1 MVVVGERGVFGAGE
15 LDKYTHTN
23 KHTITIT
30 RYQAARTAA
39 MHVHVSERV
48 CVCLF
53 VCVFVR
59 EESPCKSMSVPCVPC
74 CCFAA
79 TIRQNGRTGGTGSL
93 GLGYCLP
100 NTKLWTGLVTGPE
113 ATHSCGPGVLN
124 SSRPTAVS

>member
-30 RYQAARTAA
+30 RYHAARTAA

-48 CVCLF
+48 CVC

>member
-30 RYQAARTAA
+30 RYHAARTAA

-48 CVCLF
+48 CVC

-79 TIRQNGRTGGTGSL
+79 TIRQKGGTGGTGSL